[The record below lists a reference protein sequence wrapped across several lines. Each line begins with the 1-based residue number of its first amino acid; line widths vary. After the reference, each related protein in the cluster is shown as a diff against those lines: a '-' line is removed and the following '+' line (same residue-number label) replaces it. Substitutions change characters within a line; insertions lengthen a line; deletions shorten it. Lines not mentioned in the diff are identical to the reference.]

1 MGYSLALYKTDAL
14 VVRARNYG
22 EADKIL
28 TLFSREFGRI
38 QAIAKG
44 VRKPKSKL
52 RGGVQLFS
60 HSSFLLHKGKS
71 LDTVSQV
78 EQKESFLWLLEDLE
92 RLTHAAYM
100 AELLDAALWENEEGQ
115 EMFLL
120 TLTCF
125 YLMQSLEPR
134 LVTRCFEFRLMQLL
148 GYKPQIEAC
157 VVCSAPVNGEKR
169 QFSSDLGGVL
179 CSRCGYQDHQSIE
192 VSGGALAVINQ
203 LLKMDLRKLDRL
215 KIPPQLGR
223 EIERLSRQFL
233 MAKLEKRFRSLDFLS
248 KL

>member
-1 MGYSLALYKTDAL
+1 MALYKTDAL
-14 VVRARNYG
+14 VVRARDYG

-44 VRKPKSKL
+44 VRKPKSRL
-52 RGGVQLFS
+52 RGGVQLLS
-60 HSSFLLHKGKS
+60 YSDFLLHKGKS

-78 EQKESFLWLLEDLE
+78 EQKESFLWLMEDLE
-92 RLTHAAYM
+92 RLTHAAYI

-115 EMFLL
+115 EIFLL

-125 YLMQSLEPR
+125 YLMQSLEPK
-134 LVTRCFEFRLMQLL
+134 LVTRCFEFRLMQLM
-148 GYKPQIEAC
+148 GYKPQTETC
-157 VVCSAPVNGEKR
+157 VVCNAQVGGEKR
-169 QFSSDLGGVL
+169 QFSCELGGVL
-179 CSRCGYQDHQSIE
+179 CSRCRNQDHQSME

-203 LLKMDLRKLDRL
+203 FLKMDLRKLDRL
-215 KIPPQLGR
+215 RIPPQLGG
-223 EIERLSRQFL
+223 ELGRLSRQFL
-233 MAKLEKRFRSLDFLS
+233 MAKLEKRFKSLDFLL